1 MVELNAYRVEEMQ
14 CRNVLETGAPIT
26 LENQYSFN
34 VEYTVGNKCVGE
46 FFVEV
51 YDKDNK
57 NDFFAKTRIVAFYS
71 YNEGMKKDSIHR
83 EAFKQIFPYAKSII
97 TTITANGGVPP
108 INLPAVD
115 IDSQNIYR
123 LDIGNNK

>member
-1 MVELNAYRVEEMQ
+1 
-14 CRNVLETGAPIT
+14 
-26 LENQYSFN
+26 
-34 VEYTVGNKCVGE
+34 
-46 FFVEV
+46 
-51 YDKDNK
+51 
-57 NDFFAKTRIVAFYS
+57 
-71 YNEGMKKDSIHR
+71 MKKDSIHR